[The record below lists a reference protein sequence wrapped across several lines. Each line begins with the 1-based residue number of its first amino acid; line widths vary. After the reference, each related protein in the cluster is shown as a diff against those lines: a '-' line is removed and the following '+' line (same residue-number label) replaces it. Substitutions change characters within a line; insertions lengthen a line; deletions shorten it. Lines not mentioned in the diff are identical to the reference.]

1 MDMKQSYWVQPY
13 LDGYFWDG
21 DTLKQNPHSGKI
33 TPIKRTKVSK
43 KNAENSGGVLHGF
56 LLSNEGYTHRS
67 VEANFWSE
75 FIKILDP
82 FFEAKVHPMNL
93 LETLNTKSH
102 SYDEEI
108 TTQVKELILNFVN
121 DYGFD
126 FNNEVWTDDIEN
138 RQQATLQNICMEAFL
153 LHSCLAMD
161 GEDVLEDS
169 VIMDKVNQGYMK
181 LELTEDGYV
190 MWVLGFWD
198 CIWRSFS
205 FDPRRSYAKLC
216 VRCEK
221 PFVGTSKKKKHCSNA
236 CKWHEWNER
245 NKAEKLG
252 E

>member
-1 MDMKQSYWVQPY
+1 MQPY
-13 LDGYFWDG
+13 LDGYIWDG

-138 RQQATLQNICMEAFL
+138 RLTSNIT
-153 LHSCLAMD
+153 
-161 GEDVLEDS
+161 
-169 VIMDKVNQGYMK
+169 KYMHGSIFI
-181 LELTEDGYV
+181 TFMFSDGY
-190 MWVLGFWD
+190 GR
-198 CIWRSFS
+198 CI
-205 FDPRRSYAKLC
+205 RRFCNY
-216 VRCEK
+216 
-221 PFVGTSKKKKHCSNA
+221 G
-236 CKWHEWNER
+236 
-245 NKAEKLG
+245 
-252 E
+252 